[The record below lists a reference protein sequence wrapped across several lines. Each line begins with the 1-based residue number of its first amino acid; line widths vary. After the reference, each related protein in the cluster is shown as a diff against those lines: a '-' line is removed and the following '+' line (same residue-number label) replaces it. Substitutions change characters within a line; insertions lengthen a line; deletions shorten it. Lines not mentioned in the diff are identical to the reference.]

1 MPTTPLRF
9 LLIILAV
16 FLQAAP
22 ALAGP
27 AYRVAAPSNPQEDNW
42 LRREGFSITFQVDE
56 ARCKKEYG
64 ADWSRQCASSPAGEE
79 GRVVDGVRMT
89 PPVAGVWRWVDD
101 STMEFTPK
109 EHLSPDTRYT
119 ISLEKMALPGRFSL
133 KRQAVYATQPQ
144 AVRVGKETF
153 WIDPSPK
160 GAHAVS
166 VPLRFIWPVGTQD
179 MDGRITIAPS
189 DAKSGLALGAP
200 RLVWNERRDEVVV
213 TAPVTALPEN
223 NAAARI
229 SIKGLPAFAEG
240 SGKCVVVAPKKD
252 AKAPPSVEALFSITG
267 RTRLMDVAKITINPV
282 YDDKLDKKFQLEV
295 KTTLRVLPT
304 ELLRKL
310 ELIQL
315 PRKLT
320 AEAGKDADWT
330 KMPAISPDDVK
341 NGTRLKPEL
350 MQAADEPS
358 DRILLRI
365 PAEAGRGLL
374 AAVDKGLPS
383 TAGPETAQVRRF
395 IMTVPSLGTEVGF
408 LQPGNV
414 LTLSGQKKLDI
425 YATGLTSV
433 AWRAE
438 RVRDPFLALAAKE
451 SGFEYPTADM
461 DVMSDV
467 VEGRIEVRKEQAGA
481 SSFPVLDLAPLLRGG
496 KEPVHGL
503 MRIELTGYN
512 GDKSIAYAARLL
524 LVTDMGLTVKMAG
537 DGARTVFV
545 QHLGTG
551 QPVQGAEVRLLGLNG
566 LPLQSAVT
574 NAQGRADLPP
584 ANGLEREKRPV
595 AVVALAPAAGKNADA
610 SKDAGPQ
617 DLAWLSL
624 DDATRMVDYSN
635 FAISG
640 RHTSAD
646 GLSASV
652 FSQRGIYL
660 PGETLHFGCIV
671 RRFDW
676 QPMPAGLPLEAVLVS
691 PTGAEVMRRAFT
703 VGEDGLNSFDWACP
717 EDAAVGSYQLD
728 VRLPGDTT
736 RSGASPVL
744 GSTRVRVEE
753 FQPDT
758 LALAASFTPAAPKG
772 WIRTGQDAPA
782 VEAQARL
789 DNLYGEPAANH
800 RVQATLRTEKS
811 RLHFAGY
818 EDYTFYEPAGFEG
831 EGQSLELPAAFT
843 DSKGIAAF
851 ALPLGRLQ
859 AGTLRGAVQIEGFEP
874 AGGRAVTRQL
884 DALFSPLA
892 VALGYK
898 PEGEVNNLD
907 YIPQNAKASLRL
919 LVLNNDLAPVT
930 LAKAEAVFSA
940 RRYVNSLVT
949 DSRGEYRYDAT
960 PVDTELTR
968 KTLDLGAQGL
978 SLPLPT
984 TDAGD
989 FLLTV
994 RQPDG
999 AVLAVIPYTVAGD
1012 RLAQPSALSTE
1023 SLAKGDLRLKLDK
1036 QQYAPGD
1043 TIKMR
1048 ISTPYAGAGLITIE
1062 RENVLAQAWFTAQ
1075 AGESVQEI
1083 RIPADF
1089 QGRGYVNV
1097 SYARSLDSDV
1107 VYMKPHVVAVAPFMA
1122 GIDQRDLGLALTAP
1136 ARALP
1141 GDTVTVRLT
1150 SRVPGRA
1157 LIFAVDE
1164 GVLQL
1169 TGFTTPDPLRDL
1181 LGDRALDVSTAQIFD
1196 LLMPDHARLRGRIPG
1211 FGGDMSGPG
1220 GRFLNPF
1227 KRRGEPPFALWQEI
1241 VPVDAKGTEVRFT
1254 VPQYAS
1260 GKIRIMAVGSAAPR
1274 QGNALAGRTEAS
1286 MEVRGTLILKPLL
1299 PLAAAPGDEF
1309 DGALVV
1315 ANTIEGSGPGARV
1328 RVKMESASGG
1338 LAFAQEPAPQ
1348 TVTVDE
1354 NGEATINFR
1363 MRAQDILGEA
1373 AVRFTA
1379 SLENSKADK
1388 AGPDNIRPDNIGAD
1402 KPIIRT
1408 QTVSIRPPMPRLRT
1422 ESVTPLRGPT
1432 SVDVQRNLYPFEALG
1447 QASVGA
1453 MPVLALRSL
1462 LARLNTYPYGCTEQL
1477 ISRAMPYA
1485 ALLGSPEARHEVLR
1499 NPNLSP
1505 EAMLK
1510 RGNKVI
1516 SAALS
1521 AIMGNFT
1528 QYEGVSLWPGGTAN
1542 DFVTAYAAD
1551 FLLTLRDSG
1560 TVTPE
1565 GLSHNLLDT
1574 LESIVGR
1581 SPTDMADARVKLYGA
1596 WILQRDGRIMTQD
1609 LERIEQWLKDNFKGW
1624 ENDIA
1629 AAFLADS
1636 YDMLRLRRRAE
1647 QRMPAALT
1655 RCDDEFMS
1663 NGAVQAL
1670 HALMVVRH
1678 FPEKKKQLRM
1688 AGLLDSAFS
1697 TNATTVDMGLGARTL
1712 LAMGEATALKA
1723 DSLSLTCQQ
1732 YAQGFTPAEGK
1743 ASPLGGALVL
1753 DAPGCTRYRVE
1764 MPQGEPL
1771 LSLLV
1776 TTEGFDRAVMSDASN
1791 GISLQRRYLDSK
1803 GEAITTARLGDVIT
1817 VELAIQASGEINN
1830 VVLLDLLPGGF
1841 EPVLEKNGQNQPQDG
1856 LVRYERRED
1865 RGIFFVDLNGDRQ
1878 TFTYKVR
1885 AASRGRFVLPAATA
1899 EAMYNPAVN
1908 ARTGG
1913 GNVTVE

>member
-1 MPTTPLRF
+1 MPSTQLRF
-9 LLIILAV
+9 LLTVLAV
-16 FLQAAP
+16 FLYAAP
-22 ALAGP
+22 AMAGP
-27 AYRVAAPSNPQEDNW
+27 AYRVAAPSSPQEDNW

-64 ADWSRQCASSPAGEE
+64 ADWSRQCASAPAGEE
-79 GRVVDGVRMT
+79 GRVVEGVRMT
-89 PPVAGVWRWVDD
+89 PPVAGVWRWMDD
-101 STMEFTPK
+101 ATMEFTPK
-109 EHLSPDTRYT
+109 ERLAPDTRYA

-166 VPLRFIWPVGTQD
+166 VPLRFLWPVAAQD
-179 MDGRITIAPS
+179 MDGRISIAPS
-189 DAKSGLALGAP
+189 DPKSGLALGEP

-229 SIKGLPAFAEG
+229 SIKGLPAFTEA
-240 SGKCVVVAPKKD
+240 SGKCVVAAPKKD
-252 AKAPPSVEALFSITG
+252 AKAPQNVEAMFSITG
-267 RTRLMDVAKITINPV
+267 RARLMDVVKITISPV

-295 KTTLRVLPT
+295 KTSLRVLPT

-320 AEAGKDADWT
+320 AEAGKDADWS
-330 KMPAISPDDVK
+330 KMPAVSAEDVK

-350 MQAADEPS
+350 MQAADEPA
-358 DRILLRI
+358 DRLLLRI
-365 PAEAGRGLL
+365 PAESGRGLL

-383 TAGPETAQVRRF
+383 TAGPQTAQVRRF
-395 IMTVPSLGTEVGF
+395 IMTVPSLGREVDF

-433 AWRAE
+433 VWRAE
-438 RVRDPFLALAAKE
+438 RVRDPFLALAARE
-451 SGFEYPTADM
+451 SGFQTPPTDM
-461 DVMSDV
+461 DVMSDA
-467 VEGRIEVRKEQAGA
+467 VEGRLEVRKEQPGTSA
-481 SSFPVLDLAPLLRGG
+481 FPVLDLAPLLRGG
-496 KEPVHGL
+496 KEPMHGL
-503 MRIELTGYN
+503 MRMELTGYD
-512 GDKSIAYAARLL
+512 GDKSVAYASRMLL
-524 LVTDMGLTVKMAG
+524 ITDMGLTVKTAG

-551 QPVQGAEVRLLGLNG
+551 KPVQGAEVRLLGANG

-595 AVVALAPAAGKNADA
+595 AVVALAPAAGKTAEA
-610 SKDAGPQ
+610 GKDAAPQ

-624 DDATRMVDYSN
+624 DDAARMVDYSN

-646 GLSASV
+646 GLSSSV

-703 VGEDGLNSFDWACP
+703 VGDDGLNSFDWSCP
-717 EDAAVGSYQLD
+717 VDAPVGSYQLD
-728 VRLPGDTT
+728 VRLPGGNA

-744 GSTRVRVEE
+744 GNARVRVEE

-758 LALAASFTPAAPKG
+758 LALAASFSPAAPKG

-782 VEAQARL
+782 VVAQARL
-789 DNLYGEPAANH
+789 DNLYGEPAGNH

-811 RLHFAGY
+811 RLHFAGF

-831 EGQSLELPAAFT
+831 EGQSQDLPAAFT
-843 DSKGIAAF
+843 DSKGIASF

-884 DALFSPLA
+884 DALFSPLTM
-892 VALGYK
+892 ALGYK

-907 YIPQNAKASLRL
+907 YIPQNARASLHL

-930 LAKAEAVFSA
+930 LSTAEAVFSA

-960 PVDTELTR
+960 PVDTELARTS
-968 KTLDLGAQGL
+968 LDLGAQGL

-999 AVLAVIPYTVAGD
+999 AVLAIIPYTVAGN
-1012 RLAQPSALSTE
+1012 RLAQPSALSAE
-1023 SLAKGDLRLKLDK
+1023 SLARGDLRLKLEK
-1036 QQYAPGD
+1036 QQYAPGE

-1048 ISTPYAGAGLITIE
+1048 LSTPYAGAGLITIE
-1062 RENVLAQAWFTAQ
+1062 RENVLTQAWFTAQ

-1083 RIPADF
+1083 RIPDDF

-1107 VYMKPHVVAVAPFMA
+1107 IYMKPHVVAVAPFMS
-1122 GIDQRDLGLALTAP
+1122 GMDQRDMGLALTAP

-1141 GDTVTVRLT
+1141 GDAVTVRLT

-1181 LGDRALDVSTAQIFD
+1181 LGDRALDVETMQIFD

-1241 VPVDAKGTEVRFT
+1241 VPVDANGTEVRFT

-1260 GKIRIMAVGSAAPR
+1260 GKIRIMAVGSTVPK
-1274 QGNALAGRTEAS
+1274 QGNAQAGRTEAS

-1315 ANTIEGSGPGARV
+1315 ANTVEGSGPGTRIRV
-1328 RVKMESASGG
+1328 SMESASGG
-1338 LAFAQEPAPQ
+1338 LAFVQQPAPQ
-1348 TVTVDE
+1348 TVAVDE
-1354 NGEATINFR
+1354 NGEATVNFR
-1363 MRAQDILGEA
+1363 MRAQDTLGEA

-1379 SLENSKADK
+1379 SLEEPKDVKTGAVK
-1388 AGPDNIRPDNIGAD
+1388 PGAD
-1402 KPIIRT
+1402 KPVVRT
-1408 QTVSIRPPMPRLRT
+1408 QTVSIRPPVPWLRT
-1422 ESVTPLRGPT
+1422 ETVTPLRGPAT
-1432 SVDVQRNLYPFEALG
+1432 VDVQRTLYPYEAKG
-1447 QASVGA
+1447 QASAGA

-1485 ALLGSPEARHEVLR
+1485 ALLGAPEARHEVLR

-1505 EAMLK
+1505 ETLLK
-1510 RGNKVI
+1510 QGNAVV

-1528 QYEGVSLWPGGTAN
+1528 QYEGVSLWPGSTAN

-1565 GLSHNLLDT
+1565 GLSQHLLDT
-1574 LESIVGR
+1574 LESMVGR
-1581 SPTDMADARVKLYGA
+1581 SPTDIADARVKLYAA

-1609 LERIEQWLKDNFKGW
+1609 LERLEQWLKDNTRGW
-1624 ENDIA
+1624 ETDIA

-1636 YDMLRLRRRAE
+1636 FDMLRLRRRAE
-1647 QRMPAALT
+1647 QRMPATIA
-1655 RCDDEFMS
+1655 RCDDSFMS
-1663 NGAVQAL
+1663 NGAARAL

-1688 AGLLDSAFS
+1688 DDLLDSAFS
-1697 TNATTVDMGLGARTL
+1697 TDATTVDMGLAARTL
-1712 LAMGEATALKA
+1712 LAMGDAAAVKT
-1723 DSLSLTCQQ
+1723 DSLRLTCQQ
-1732 YAQGFTPAEGK
+1732 YAQGFTPAE
-1743 ASPLGGALVL
+1743 APAQPLGGALVL

-1771 LSLLV
+1771 LSLLT
-1776 TTEGFDRAVMSDASN
+1776 TTEGFDRTPMSESAS
-1791 GISLQRRYLDSK
+1791 GISLQRRYVDSR
-1803 GEAITTARLGDVIT
+1803 GEAVTTAKLGDVIT
-1817 VELAIQASGEINN
+1817 VELAVQAASEISN
-1830 VVLLDLLPGGF
+1830 VVLVDLLPGGF
-1841 EPVLEKNGQNQPQDG
+1841 EPVLEKTGQSQPQDG

-1885 AASRGRFVLPAATA
+1885 AASRGRFALPAATA

-1913 GNVTVE
+1913 GNVSVE

>member
-1 MPTTPLRF
+1 MPSMPLRLQIF
-9 LLIILAV
+9 ILAV
-16 FLQAAP
+16 FLQAALVFAAP

-27 AYRVAAPSNPQEDNW
+27 AYRIAAPSVPQEDNW
-42 LRREGFSITFQVDE
+42 LRRDGFSITFQMDE

-64 ADWSRQCASSPAGEE
+64 ADWSRQCASAPAGEE

-89 PPVAGVWRWVDD
+89 PPVAGVWRWTDD

-109 EHLSPDTRYT
+109 DHLSPNTRYT
-119 ISLEKMALPGRFSL
+119 ISLEKMPLPMRFTL
-133 KRQAVYATQPQ
+133 KRQAVYTTQPQ
-144 AVRVGKETF
+144 AVCVGKETF

-179 MDGRITIAPS
+179 MDARISISPS
-189 DAKSGLALGAP
+189 DPKSGLSLGAP
-200 RLVWNERRDEVVV
+200 RFVWNERRDEVVV
-213 TAPVTALPEN
+213 SAPVTALSEN

-229 SIKGLPAFAEG
+229 TIKGLPAFTKT
-240 SGKCVVVAPKKD
+240 SGKFVVAAPKKD
-252 AKAPPSVEALFSITG
+252 AKHQNVEALFSITG
-267 RTRLMDVAKITINPV
+267 RSRLMDITKITINPV

-295 KTTLRVLPT
+295 KTTLRVLPS

-320 AEAGKDADWT
+320 AEAGQDTDWT
-330 KMPAISPDDVK
+330 KMPAISAEDVK

-350 MQAADEPS
+350 LQAADEPA
-358 DRILLRI
+358 DRLMLRI

-383 TAGPETAQVRRF
+383 IAGPQTSTVRRF
-395 IMTVPSLGTEVGF
+395 ILTVPSLGAEVDF

-425 YATGLTSV
+425 YATGLTAV
-433 AWRAE
+433 NWRAE
-438 RVRDPFLALAAKE
+438 RVRDPFMALAARN
-451 SGFEYPTADM
+451 SGFAETSIDM
-461 DVMSDV
+461 DSISEVMT
-467 VEGRIEVRKEQAGA
+467 GRIDVRKEQAGA
-481 SSFPVLDLAPLLRGG
+481 SSFPVLDMAPLLRGG

-503 MRIELTGYN
+503 MRINLEGLN
-512 GDKSIAYAARLL
+512 GDKSVASTSRLL
-524 LVTDMGLTVKMAG
+524 LITDMGLTVKTAG

-545 QHLGTG
+545 QNLGTG
-551 QPVQGAEVRLLGLNG
+551 KPVQGAEVRLLGANG
-566 LPLQSAVT
+566 LPLQNAVT

-584 ANGLEREKRPV
+584 ATGLDREKLPV
-595 AVVALAPAAGKNADA
+595 AVVALAPAAGKSA
-610 SKDAGPQ
+610 DAGPH

-624 DDATRMVDYSN
+624 DDATRIVDYSN
-635 FAISG
+635 FAVAG

-646 GLSASV
+646 GLNASV

-671 RRFDW
+671 RRYDW

-703 VGEDGLNSFDWACP
+703 VGDDGLNSFDWSCP
-717 EDAAVGSYQLD
+717 ADAAVGSYQLD
-728 VRLPGDTT
+728 IRLPGGDV

-758 LALAASFTPAAPKG
+758 LALSTSFTPTAPKG
-772 WIRTGQDAPA
+772 WIRTGLDAQN
-782 VEAQARL
+782 VDVQARL

-800 RVQATLRTEKS
+800 RVQVVLRTEKS
-811 RLHFAGY
+811 HLHFAGY

-831 EGQSLELPAAFT
+831 EGQSLELPAAYT
-843 DSKGIAAF
+843 DNKGIAAF
-851 ALPLGRLQ
+851 ALPLGKLQ
-859 AGTLRGAVQIEGFEP
+859 AGTLRGAVQIEGFEA
-874 AGGRAVTRQL
+874 AGGRAVTRQIE
-884 DALFSPLA
+884 ALFSPLA

-898 PEGEVNNLD
+898 PEGAVNNLD
-907 YIPQNAKASLRL
+907 YIPQNAKASLHL
-919 LVLNNDLAPVT
+919 LVLNNDLAPVN

-960 PVDTELTR
+960 PVDTEVAR
-968 KTLDLGAQGL
+968 KTLDLGTQGL

-994 RQPDG
+994 RQPNG

-1048 ISTPYAGAGLITIE
+1048 ISTPFAGAGLITIE

-1083 RIPADF
+1083 RIPDDF

-1122 GIDQRDLGLALTAP
+1122 GIDQRDLGLALKAP
-1136 ARALP
+1136 ARVLP

-1227 KRRGEPPFALWQEI
+1227 KRRGEPPFALWQDI
-1241 VPVDAKGTEVRFT
+1241 VPVDAKGTEVHFT
-1254 VPQYAS
+1254 VPEYAS
-1260 GKIRIMAVGSAAPR
+1260 GKIRIMAVGSAAPK
-1274 QGNALAGRTEAS
+1274 QGVALAGRTEAS
-1286 MEVRGTLILKPLL
+1286 TEVRGTIILKPLL

-1309 DGALVV
+1309 DGALVI
-1315 ANTIEGSGPGARV
+1315 ANTVEGSGPGAQIRV
-1328 RVKMESASGG
+1328 TMESTSGG
-1338 LAFAQEPAPQ
+1338 LAFAKAPTPQ

-1354 NGEATINFR
+1354 NGEATINFH
-1363 MRAQDILGEA
+1363 MRAQDTLGEA

-1379 SLENSKADK
+1379 SLENPKAAKAGADK
-1388 AGPDNIRPDNIGAD
+1388 AV
-1402 KPIIRT
+1402 IRT

-1422 ESVTPLRGPT
+1422 ESVTPLRGPAT
-1432 SVDVQRNLYPFEALG
+1432 VDVQRNLYPFEAQG

-1462 LARLNTYPYGCTEQL
+1462 IAKLDTYPYGCTEQL

-1485 ALLGSPEARHEVLR
+1485 ALLGAPEARHEVLL
-1499 NPNLSP
+1499 NPNVSQ
-1505 EAMLK
+1505 ATMLK
-1510 RGNKVI
+1510 RGNKLI

-1521 AIMGNFT
+1521 AIMVNFT
-1528 QYEGVSLWPGGTAN
+1528 PYEGVGLWPGSSPN

-1565 GLSHNLLDT
+1565 GLSQNLLDT
-1574 LESIVGR
+1574 LETVVGR
-1581 SPTDMADARVKLYGA
+1581 SPTDMSDARVKLYGA
-1596 WILQRDGRIMTQD
+1596 WILQRDGRIMTQE
-1609 LERIEQWLKDNFKGW
+1609 LERIEQWFKDNQEDW

-1647 QRMPAALT
+1647 QRMPAVIT
-1655 RCDDEFMS
+1655 RCDDFFLS
-1663 NGAVQAL
+1663 NGAAKAL

-1678 FPEKKKQLRM
+1678 FPEKRKQLRV
-1688 AGLLDSAFS
+1688 ADLLDSAFS
-1697 TNATTVDMGLGARTL
+1697 TDANTVDKGLTARTL
-1712 LAMGEATALKA
+1712 LAMGDA
-1723 DSLSLTCQQ
+1723 DAVKSANLNLTCQQ
-1732 YAQGFTPAEGK
+1732 YAQGFTPAEDK
-1743 ASPLGGALVL
+1743 AAPIGGALVL

-1764 MPQGEPL
+1764 MAQGDPL

-1776 TTEGFDRAVMSDASN
+1776 TTEGFDRTPLSNATN
-1791 GISLQRRYLDSK
+1791 GISLQRRYLNSK
-1803 GEAITTARLGDVIT
+1803 GEDVATAHLGDVIT
-1817 VELAIQASGEINN
+1817 VELTVQASTEISN
-1830 VVLLDLLPGGF
+1830 VVLVDLLPGGF
-1841 EPVLEKNGQNQPQDG
+1841 EPVLEKSGQNQPQDG

-1913 GNVTVE
+1913 GNVSVE

>member
-1 MPTTPLRF
+1 MPSTQLRF
-9 LLIILAV
+9 LLVILAI
-16 FLQAAP
+16 FLCAAP
-22 ALAGP
+22 AMAGP

-64 ADWSRQCASSPAGEE
+64 ADWSRQCASAPAGEE
-79 GRVVDGVRMT
+79 GRVVEGVRMT
-89 PPVAGVWRWVDD
+89 PPVAGVWRWIDD
-101 STMEFTPK
+101 ATMEFTPK
-109 EHLSPDTRYT
+109 EHLAPDTRYA
-119 ISLEKMALPGRFSL
+119 ISLDKMSLPGRFSL

-144 AVRVGKETF
+144 AVSVGKDTF

-166 VPLRFIWPVGTQD
+166 VPLRFIWPVTSQD
-179 MDGRITIAPS
+179 MDARITIGPS
-189 DAKSGLALGAP
+189 DPKSGLALGAP

-229 SIKGLPAFAEG
+229 SIKGLPAFTEN
-240 SGKCVVVAPKKD
+240 SGKCVVAAPKKD
-252 AKAPPSVEALFSITG
+252 AKTPQAVSVESLFSITG
-267 RTRLMDVAKITINPV
+267 RARLMDVVKITISPV

-320 AEAGKDADWT
+320 AEAGRDADWS
-330 KMPAISPDDVK
+330 KMPAISADDVK

-350 MQAADEPS
+350 MQAADEPA
-358 DRILLRI
+358 DRLLLRV

-395 IMTVPSLGTEVGF
+395 VLTVPSLGTEVDF

-438 RVRDPFLALAAKE
+438 RIRDPFLALAARE
-451 SGFEYPTADM
+451 SGFGSPPGDI
-461 DVMSDV
+461 DVMSDA
-467 VEGRIEVRKEQAGA
+467 VEGRIEVRKEQPGA

-496 KEPVHGL
+496 KDTVHGL
-503 MRIELTGYN
+503 MRIELTGYKD
-512 GDKSIAYAARLL
+512 GDAVANASRLL
-524 LVTDMGLTVKMAG
+524 LVTDMGLIVKQAG

-551 QPVQGAEVRLLGLNG
+551 KPVQGAEVRLLGANG
-566 LPLQSAVT
+566 LPLQTAVT

-595 AVVALAPAAGKNADA
+595 AVVALAPAAAKAADSGKPADQG
-610 SKDAGPQ
+610 KDSGPQ

-624 DDATRMVDYSN
+624 DDASRIVDYSN

-703 VGEDGLNSFDWACP
+703 VGDDGLNSFDWPCP
-717 EDAAVGSYQLD
+717 EDAPVGSYQLD
-728 VRLPGDTT
+728 VRLPGGNA

-782 VEAQARL
+782 LEAQARL

-811 RLHFAGY
+811 RLHFTGY

-831 EGQSLELPAAFT
+831 EAQSLELPAAYT
-843 DSKGIAAF
+843 DAKGIAAF

-874 AGGRAVTRQL
+874 AGGRAVTRQIES
-884 DALFSPLA
+884 LFSPLA

-907 YIPQNAKASLRL
+907 YIPQNAKASLHL
-919 LVLNNDLAPVT
+919 LVLNNDLAPVS

-968 KTLDLGAQGL
+968 KALDLGEQGL

-984 TDAGD
+984 ADAGEY
-989 FLLTV
+989 LLTV
-994 RQPDG
+994 RQADG
-999 AVLAVIPYTVAGD
+999 AVLAVIPYTVAGN
-1012 RLAQPSALSTE
+1012 RLAQPSALSAE
-1023 SLAKGDLRLKLDK
+1023 SLAKGDLRIRLDK
-1036 QQYAPGD
+1036 QQYAPGE

-1048 ISTPYAGAGLITIE
+1048 LSTPYAGAGLITIE

-1083 RIPADF
+1083 RIPEDF

-1107 VYMKPHVVAVAPFMA
+1107 IYMKPHVVAVAPFMA
-1122 GIDQRDLGLALTAP
+1122 GMDKRDMGLALTAP
-1136 ARALP
+1136 ARTLP

-1196 LLMPDHARLRGRIPG
+1196 LLMPDHARLHGRIPG

-1241 VPVDAKGTEVRFT
+1241 VPVDANGTEVRFT

-1260 GKIRIMAVGSAAPR
+1260 GKIRIMAVASAAPR
-1274 QGNALAGRTEAS
+1274 QGLALAGRTEAH

-1315 ANTIEGSGPGARV
+1315 ANTVEGSGPGARV
-1328 RVKMESASGG
+1328 RISMESASQG
-1338 LAFAQEPAPQ
+1338 LAFAQQPAPQ

-1354 NGEATINFR
+1354 NGEATIGFR
-1363 MRAQDILGEA
+1363 MRAQDSLGEA

-1379 SLENSKADK
+1379 SLEDTKAAK
-1388 AGPDNIRPDNIGAD
+1388 AGAD
-1402 KPIIRT
+1402 KPVIRT
-1408 QTVSIRPPMPRLRT
+1408 QTVSVRPPVPRLRT
-1422 ESVTPLRGPT
+1422 ETVTPLRGPT
-1432 SVDVQRNLYPFEALG
+1432 SVDVQRNPYPFEAMG

-1485 ALLGSPEARHEVLR
+1485 ALLGAPEARHEVLR
-1499 NPNLSP
+1499 APNVSP
-1505 EAMLK
+1505 ETLLK
-1510 RGNKVI
+1510 QGNKVI
-1516 SAALS
+1516 SAALT
-1521 AIMGNFT
+1521 AVMGNFT
-1528 QYEGVSLWPGGTAN
+1528 QYEGVSLWPGGATN

-1565 GLSHNLLDT
+1565 GLSQNLLDT
-1574 LESIVGR
+1574 LEALVGR
-1581 SPTDMADARVKLYGA
+1581 SPTDMADARIKLYAA

-1609 LERIEQWLKDNFKGW
+1609 LERLEQWLKDNEKGW
-1624 ENDIA
+1624 ETDIA

-1636 YDMLRLRRRAE
+1636 FDMLRLRRRAE
-1647 QRMPAALT
+1647 QRMPAAIA
-1655 RCDDEFMS
+1655 RCDDTFMS
-1663 NGAVQAL
+1663 NGAARAL

-1678 FPEKKKQLRM
+1678 FPEKKKQLRL
-1688 AGLLDSAFS
+1688 ADLLDSSFS
-1697 TNATTVDMGLGARTL
+1697 TAATTVDMGLGARTL
-1712 LAMGEATALKA
+1712 LAMGEASALKA
-1723 DSLSLTCQQ
+1723 DSLRLTCQQ
-1732 YAQGFTPAEGK
+1732 YAQGFSPVETK
-1743 ASPLGGALVL
+1743 AAPLGGALVL
-1753 DAPGCTRYRVE
+1753 DAPGCTRYQVE
-1764 MPQGEPL
+1764 MPKGEPL
-1771 LSLLV
+1771 LSLLT
-1776 TTEGFDRAVMSDASN
+1776 TTEGFDRTPMSDAAN
-1791 GISLQRRYLDSK
+1791 GISLQRRYLDSR
-1803 GEAITTARLGDVIT
+1803 GEAVSTAKLGDVIT
-1817 VELAIQASGEINN
+1817 VELAVQASSEISN
-1830 VVLLDLLPGGF
+1830 VVLVDLLPGGF
-1841 EPVLEKNGQNQPQDG
+1841 EPVLEKNGQSQPQDG

-1865 RGIFFVDLNGDRQ
+1865 RGIFFIDLNGDRQ

-1885 AASRGRFVLPAATA
+1885 AASRGRFVLPTAAA
-1899 EAMYNPAVN
+1899 EAMYNPAIN

-1913 GNVTVE
+1913 GNVAVE